1 MCYNSFVKPNYDP
14 ERNTPMPTILP
25 IQGTFDKAIPDNF
38 GNAEYRAERELLIA
52 INDIIGQCSLENPVI
67 AYFLDVASVDKYIFV
82 FGTDKSAR
90 LTRIERDAVRASAVL
105 ALRMAILRKHLGLSL
120 RKFSLALSHSDLYK
134 WFCGINRFYLPK
146 VPGKSTVGEL
156 ENSIPPELTEDIG
169 KRLLRAVQGE
179 SCQVLDEPLDFS
191 RSYVDCTCIRANIHY
206 PIDWVLLRDSTRTLM
221 KATARIRKHGM
232 RHRMP
237 FEPSVFIS
245 KMNKLCM
252 AMTFAKRRKGAKK
265 LRKAVLRKMKRLLKR
280 VSQHAQNHLK
290 LLESQW
296 QTANIPRWEAE
307 QIARQITGIMSQLA
321 AVVKQAHER
330 IIGERQVDNKDKILS
345 LYEEHIHVV
354 VRRKAGADVEFG
366 NTLFLAE
373 QSDGLII
380 DWKLFKQQAPAD
392 SKMLAG
398 SHQRTGNRLDCDV
411 TLLAGDRG
419 FDSRANQAY
428 MQSHDIF
435 NAVCP
440 RNPRQLRERLEDNV
454 FRDAQTR
461 RSQTEARISILSHC
475 FCGSP
480 MKQKGFEHRYIHMG
494 LSILAHNLWVL
505 GRLKVAQEHAKQ
517 QAA

>member
-1 MCYNSFVKPNYDP
+1 
-14 ERNTPMPTILP
+14 MPTILP

-38 GNAEYRAERELLIA
+38 GNAEYRVERELLIA
-52 INDIIGQCSLENPVI
+52 IDDIIGQCNLENPVI

-82 FGTDKSAR
+82 FGTDKSDR
-90 LTRIERDAVRASAVL
+90 LTSTERDAVRANAVL

-156 ENSIPPELTEDIG
+156 ENSIPSALTEDIE
-169 KRLLRAVQGE
+169 KRLLRAIQGE

-191 RSYVDCTCIRANIHY
+191 RSYVDCTCICANIHY

-221 KATARIRKHGM
+221 KATARIRKLGL

-252 AMTFAKRRKGAKK
+252 AMTFAKRKKGAKK
-265 LRKAVLRKMKRLLKR
+265 RRKAVLRKMKKLLKR

-296 QTANIPRWEAE
+296 QTAYIPRWKAE

-354 VRRKAGADVEFG
+354 VRRKAGAEVEFG

-373 QSDGLII
+373 QSDGLIV

-392 SKMLAG
+392 SKMLTG
-398 SHQRTGNRLDCDV
+398 SHQRIVDRLDCDV
-411 TLLAGDRG
+411 TLLVAGDRG
-419 FDSRANQAY
+419 FDSRANQIY

-480 MKQKGFEHRYIHMG
+480 MKQKAGKNQHPSTPEP
-494 LSILAHNLWVL
+494 NW
-505 GRLKVAQEHAKQ
+505 
-517 QAA
+517 QANTPTACRQK

>member
-1 MCYNSFVKPNYDP
+1 
-14 ERNTPMPTILP
+14 MPTILP

-38 GNAEYRAERELLIA
+38 GNAEYRVERELLIA
-52 INDIIGQCSLENPVI
+52 IDDIIGQCNLENPVI
-67 AYFLDVASVDKYIFV
+67 AYFLDVASVNKYIFV

-90 LTRIERDAVRASAVL
+90 LTPDERDAVRANAVL

-156 ENSIPPELTEDIG
+156 ENSIPSALTEDIE

-191 RSYVDCTCIRANIHY
+191 RSYVDCTCICANIHY

-221 KATARIRKHGM
+221 KATARIRKLGL

-252 AMTFAKRRKGAKK
+252 AMTFAKRKKGAKK
-265 LRKAVLRKMKRLLKR
+265 RRKAVLRKMKKLLKR

-296 QTANIPRWEAE
+296 QTAYIPRWKAE

-354 VRRKAGADVEFG
+354 VRRKAGAEVEFG

-392 SKMLAG
+392 SKMLTG
-398 SHQRTGNRLDCDV
+398 SHQRIVNRLDCDV
-411 TLLAGDRG
+411 TLLVAGDRG
-419 FDSRANQAY
+419 FDSRANQIY

-454 FRDAQTR
+454 FRDAQRR

>member
-1 MCYNSFVKPNYDP
+1 
-14 ERNTPMPTILP
+14 MPTILP
-25 IQGTFDKAIPDNF
+25 IQGTLDKAIPDNF
-38 GNAEYRAERELLIA
+38 GNAEYRAERKLLIA

-67 AYFLDVASVDKYIFV
+67 AHFLDVASVNKYISV
-82 FGTDKSAR
+82 FGTDKPAR
-90 LTRIERDAVRASAVL
+90 LTRTERDAVRANAVL

-134 WFCGINRFYLPK
+134 WFCGINRFFIPR

-156 ENSIPPELTEDIG
+156 ENSIPPALTEDIE
-169 KRLLRAVQGE
+169 KRLLRAIQTE
-179 SCQVLDEPLDFS
+179 SCEVLDEPLDFS

-221 KATARIRKHGM
+221 KATARIRKLGL
-232 RHRMP
+232 RHRIP

-252 AMTFAKRRKGAKK
+252 AMTFAKRKKGAKK
-265 LRKAVLRKMKRLLKR
+265 LRKAVLRKMKKLLKR
-280 VSQHAQNHLK
+280 VSQHAENHLK

-296 QTANIPRWEAE
+296 QTAGIPRWEAK
-307 QIARQITGIMSQLA
+307 QMAKQITGIMSQLA

-345 LYEEHIHVV
+345 LYEEDIHVV
-354 VRRKAGADVEFG
+354 VRRKAGAEVEFG

-373 QSDGLII
+373 QADGLII

-398 SHQRTGNRLDCDV
+398 SHQRIVHRLGCDV

-480 MKQKGFEHRYIHMG
+480 MKQKGFEHRHIHMG

-505 GRLKVAQEHAKQ
+505 GRLKIAQEHAQQ